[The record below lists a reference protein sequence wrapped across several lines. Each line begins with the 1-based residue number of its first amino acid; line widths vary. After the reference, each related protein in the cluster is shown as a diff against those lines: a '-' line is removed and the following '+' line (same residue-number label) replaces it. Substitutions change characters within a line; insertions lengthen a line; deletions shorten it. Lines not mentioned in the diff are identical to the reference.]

1 MRNYEEFQKMFD
13 HGTQGYLVTSLPF
26 SSSSVIFYVNPAAGE
41 MLGFPCSELCGRTL
55 SSLFPVLCS
64 QTAGMNVGPFYH
76 TAGNQLLRLFA
87 SPFGE
92 DACLCFLLD
101 QNAAEQEAADNLA
114 EYQIRM
120 SEALDA
126 ANAANQAKTNF
137 LSEMSHDI
145 RTPMNAIIGMTDI
158 ALNYSDDPARVE
170 DCLKKIRTASG
181 HLMELINEVLDM
193 SRIESGKVV
202 LNEEHMQ
209 LADQIHEILVIIRP
223 QIAAKKQTFHL
234 DLDSIHHENLI
245 ADSTRIRQIFLN
257 ILSNAVKYTP
267 EGGDIRMTL
276 RQEQLADSRVLL
288 TFTVKDNGIGMTN
301 EFMENIFQPFER
313 ESSSTISRIEG
324 TGLGMTITK
333 KLIEMMGGTITVTS
347 ELHRGSTFT
356 VAIPFRLSEADT
368 SFLST
373 LSGRHVLVILG
384 DDNKLG
390 ELPQLLGE
398 LGITCDVAADG
409 NQAINAINDADI
421 SGAEYFALLTA
432 DHLADIDISQ
442 LLPDIRARKGGDFP
456 ILMLSENS
464 WSELEYL
471 MTRIGVSAFIPL
483 PLFKSRLAEALYP
496 FTQEGNREAEAE
508 SRNEVA
514 DYSSKHLLLVED
526 NMLNLEIAKEIL
538 SMTSIQIDT
547 ATNGEEAVAAFLGK
561 PLFYYDLILMDIK
574 MPVMDGLEAT
584 KHIRALSRA
593 DAAQVPIVAMTAN
606 AFEEDRQISL
616 NAGMNAHITKPL
628 DVEQVLGCLDRLRRE
643 KETHSAA
650 GSGK

>member
-13 HGTQGYLVTSLPF
+13 HSAQGYLVTSLPF
-26 SSSSVIFYVNPAAGE
+26 SSSSVVYYVNPAAGK
-41 MLGFPCSELCGRTL
+41 MLGFPCSELCGQTL
-55 SSLFPVLCS
+55 SCLFPVLS
-64 QTAGMNVGPFYH
+64 SLSFGMNVGPFYH
-76 TAGNQLLRLFA
+76 TPGSRLLRLFA
-87 SPFGE
+87 SPFE
-92 DACLCFLLD
+92 KDACLCFLLD

-114 EYQIRM
+114 KYQARM

-126 ANAANQAKTNF
+126 ANAASQAKTNF

-158 ALNYSDDPARVE
+158 ALNYSEDPARVE

-223 QIAAKKQTFHL
+223 QIAAKKQSFQL
-234 DLDSIHHENLI
+234 ELDSIHHENLVG
-245 ADSTRIRQIFLN
+245 DSTRIRQIFLN

-276 RQEQLADSRVLL
+276 RQELLADSRALL
-288 TFTVKDNGIGMTN
+288 TLRVKDNGIGMTE
-301 EFMENIFQPFER
+301 EFQKNIFKPFER

-324 TGLGMTITK
+324 TGLGMSITK
-333 KLIEMMGGTITVTS
+333 KLIEMMGGTITVASKLNEGS
-347 ELHRGSTFT
+347 EFT
-356 VAIPFRLSEADT
+356 VAIPFRLSNADT
-368 SFLST
+368 SFLTT
-373 LSGRHVLVILG
+373 LSGRHVLAVLG
-384 DDNKLG
+384 DDSKLG
-390 ELPQLLGE
+390 ELPLLLGE
-398 LGITCDVAADG
+398 LGMTCDIAADG
-409 NQAINAINDADI
+409 NEAINAINDADI

-432 DHLADIDISQ
+432 DHLADIDVSQ
-442 LLPDIRARKGGDFP
+442 LLPDIRARKGSDFP
-456 ILMLSENS
+456 ILMLSENN
-464 WSELEYL
+464 WTELEYL

-496 FTQEGNREAEAE
+496 FTQEKKEAEKAE
-508 SRNEVA
+508 GREEVA

-547 ATNGEEAVAAFLGK
+547 ATNGEEAVAAFRDK

-584 KHIRALSRA
+584 KHIRSLSRA

-643 KETHSAA
+643 KDKGSAA
-650 GSGK
+650 E